1 MTKYIDHENFGMTRT
16 HFNGFIYSVFLCTR
30 SRRACNVSTMGRFEL
45 KRDKLRTPASS
56 DTSSA
61 RVLALA
67 YRFKLESDEL
77 LLLRQQALVVI
88 LLNTKTFWILNRY
101 VGR

>member
-1 MTKYIDHENFGMTRT
+1 MNLKNISVALRMTKYIDHEIFGMTRT

-30 SRRACNVSTMGRFEL
+30 SRRACNVSTVDRFEL

-67 YRFKLESDEL
+67 YRLSWKVTNYSCCDSRL
-77 LLLRQQALVVI
+77 L
-88 LLNTKTFWILNRY
+88 
-101 VGR
+101 